1 MARQGGKTDSESR
14 GKAPW
19 SKNKY
24 PKRVNYKMVGIA
36 SVLPQCAAASAT
48 LRQEELGCSHAALPT
63 AQEVAKR
70 LASHLCRHQEQR
82 RESTCAASKSAT
94 PYCTPGKTLGISM
107 GE

>member
-48 LRQEELGCSHAALPT
+48 LRQEE
-63 AQEVAKR
+63 
-70 LASHLCRHQEQR
+70 
-82 RESTCAASKSAT
+82 
-94 PYCTPGKTLGISM
+94 
-107 GE
+107 